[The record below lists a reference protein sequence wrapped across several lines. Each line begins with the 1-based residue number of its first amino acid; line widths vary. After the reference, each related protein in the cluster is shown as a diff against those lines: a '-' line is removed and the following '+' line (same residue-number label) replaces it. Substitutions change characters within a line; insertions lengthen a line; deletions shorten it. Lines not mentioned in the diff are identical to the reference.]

1 MRSWLFIPGL
11 LLIAALVP
19 AHAQDGREPDRR
31 PDGPKVF
38 RAGAAAS
45 NITPPLGEP
54 IVGGWTSPPAT
65 HIHDELHVRCLV
77 LDDGKT
83 RLAFAV
89 CDNVGI
95 SREVFDEAKKL
106 LQEKTGMPPGNV
118 LTCSTHTHS
127 AISAR
132 WRNSLQPG
140 DQLGD
145 YQAFVAHRISDGI
158 RRAIANLEPARIGW
172 GSVDEPRAVFN
183 RRYNMKPGTE
193 LLNPLGQTTDKVK
206 MNPGL

>member
-65 HIHDELHVRCLV
+65 HIHDELHARCLV
-77 LDDGKT
+77 LDDGRT
-83 RLAFAV
+83 RLAFAL

-95 SREVFDEAKKL
+95 PREVFDAAGRMVRE
-106 LQEKTGMPPGNV
+106 ETGLPEDHV
-118 LTCSTHTHS
+118 LMAATHTHS
-127 AISAR
+127 ATSAR
-132 WRNSLQPG
+132 GTDPLRPDRELSD
-140 DQLGD
+140 DQRFL
-145 YQAFVAHRISDGI
+145 ARRIADGI
-158 RRAIANLEPARIGW
+158 RRAINNLEPASIGW
-172 GSVDEPRAVFN
+172 GAVDVPAQVFN
-183 RRYNMKPGTE
+183 RR
-193 LLNPLGQTTDKVK
+193 
-206 MNPGL
+206 

>member
-11 LLIAALVP
+11 LLIAALIP

-65 HIHDELHVRCLV
+65 HIHDELHARCLV
-77 LDDGKT
+77 LDDGRT

-95 SREVFDEAKKL
+95 PRQVFVAARALVHKETGLPEDNL
-106 LQEKTGMPPGNV
+106 LMAA
-118 LTCSTHTHS
+118 THTHS
-127 AISAR
+127 ATTAR
-132 WRNSLQPG
+132 G
-140 DQLGD
+140 
-145 YQAFVAHRISDGI
+145 
-158 RRAIANLEPARIGW
+158 
-172 GSVDEPRAVFN
+172 
-183 RRYNMKPGTE
+183 K
-193 LLNPLGQTTDKVK
+193 NPLAPDESL
-206 MNPGL
+206 N